1 MPPLN
6 RIAVALVA
14 LPILATAAPVPRPE
28 SDAVRFEKL
37 FGQAVLPK
45 KVGKFELENDTLTVT
60 FPKGEYVGAVDLPL
74 LCPHTAR
81 EVEGDFEL
89 TAGVRITGPK
99 EPPATGKQ
107 WDMGAGLVAWDDEAE
122 EHTDG
127 PWTVFT
133 ARRFEVHHLPKRDK
147 YPWWEDTPAFFRQ
160 YGHVPKETE
169 GADPTTAR
177 HLRLTRKG
185 DKFTVWVSDDG
196 MEWAEHQSR
205 EVVAVKKLWVGVWAY
220 KRVDG
225 AGDVVFENVTLTTG
239 K

>member
-1 MPPLN
+1 LT
-6 RIAVALVA
+6 RVTVAL
-14 LPILATAAPVPRPE
+14 LAFPFLAVAAPVPKPE

-37 FGQAVLPK
+37 LGKAVLPDK
-45 KVGKFELENDTLTVT
+45 KGEFAVAGDTLTVK
-60 FPKGEYVGAVDLPL
+60 FPKGEYVGSEDHPL
-74 LCPHTAR
+74 LSPHTAR

-89 TAGVRITGPK
+89 TASVRITGPK

-122 EHTDG
+122 KWPEV
-127 PWTVFT
+127 PWAIFA
-133 ARRFEVHHLPKRDK
+133 ARRFDGDSRPNEDK
-147 YPWWEDTPAFFRQ
+147 QLWREKTVTQFRQ
-160 YGHVPKETE
+160 HSYRPKAIAGT
-169 GADPTTAR
+169 DPTTTR

-185 DKFTVWVSDDG
+185 DMFTVSVSDDG
-196 MEWAEHQSR
+196 TDWAEQQSR
-205 EVVAVKKLWVGVWAY
+205 DVDAGKKLRVGVWAY

>member
-1 MPPLN
+1 MT
-6 RIAVALVA
+6 RVAVAL
-14 LPILATAAPVPRPE
+14 LAFPFLAVAAPVPKPE
-28 SDAVRFEKL
+28 SDAVRFERLLGK
-37 FGQAVLPK
+37 AVLPK
-45 KVGKFELENDTLTVT
+45 KAGKFELKNDTLTVT
-60 FPKGEYVGAVDLPL
+60 FPKGEYVGAEDHPL
-74 LCPHTAR
+74 LSPHTAR

-122 EHTDG
+122 KSPEV
-127 PWTVFT
+127 PWSIFA
-133 ARRFEVHHLPKRDK
+133 ARRFDGDSRPNQDK
-147 YPWWEDTPAFFRQ
+147 QLWREKTVTQFRQ
-160 YGHVPKETE
+160 HSYRPKATT

-177 HLRLTRKG
+177 HLRLARRG
-185 DKFTVWVSDDG
+185 DKFTVSVSDDG
-196 MEWAEHQSR
+196 TDWTEQQSR
-205 EVVAVKKLWVGVWAY
+205 DVEAGKKLWVGVWAY